1 MANNAINTAV
11 QLSGMGLLSIRHL
24 PDDQGIRETVAALGL
39 DWPAQPG
46 HFSGHPD
53 AAEGRDVTLVWRSPQ
68 ELLALSRHGPALQ
81 PLRDALAP
89 GRMATAAAWNLSQG
103 MMLFEL
109 QSPDLDAWLARLVDA
124 AAIPQTNGHSSRCR
138 LADVAV
144 LLLRL
149 DKERAW
155 LLVDKPIAAY
165 VSNWLNYAHD
175 ALPPAT
181 PAAS

>member
-1 MANNAINTAV
+1 MANNANNSAV
-11 QLSGMGLLSIRHL
+11 PLSGMGMLSIRHL
-24 PDDQGIRETVAALGL
+24 PGDQGVRETVAAMGL
-39 DWPAQPG
+39 EWPAQPG
-46 HFSGHPD
+46 RFSGHPD
-53 AAEGRDVTLVWRSPQ
+53 AAEGRGVTLVWRSPQ

-81 PLRDALAP
+81 PLRDALTP
-89 GRMATAAAWNLSQG
+89 GRLATAAAWNLSQG
-103 MMLFEL
+103 LVLFEL

-124 AAIPQTNGHSSRCR
+124 AAIPQSNGHSSRCR

-155 LLVDKPIAAY
+155 LLADKPITAY
-165 VSNWLNYAHD
+165 VSNWLDYAHA
-175 ALPPAT
+175 ALPSAT